1 VPSDPEPDPEPEP
14 ELVGSGSSGPG
25 AESGAGGMNHLSFG
39 RKEEEGL
46 GTRIPSFEFL
56 FESFTDLFSI
66 SSLEGGG

>member
-1 VPSDPEPDPEPEP
+1 
-14 ELVGSGSSGPG
+14 
-25 AESGAGGMNHLSFG
+25 MNHLSFG